1 MVHER
6 TWFYSCFISSSFSW
20 NFQLH
25 IQIRRLSRSEIS
37 RHVVDEQAFQIS
49 HDPNN
54 EVKVEAEVLT
64 EEEEGPNSK
73 RSISLPVAKE
83 ILKVAREYEAAPVG
97 VFVDDD
103 ADTLLRVADAANLE
117 FVQLHGKGSRAAFL
131 DLKGKNRM
139 VHFLHANEN
148 GNLLNQIS
156 DEECSLVDWILVD
169 SATGGR

>member
-1 MVHER
+1 MPVALG
-6 TWFYSCFISSSFSW
+6 FA
-20 NFQLH
+20 
-25 IQIRRLSRSEIS
+25 
-37 RHVVDEQAFQIS
+37 QA
-49 HDPNN
+49 PT
-54 EVKVEAEVLT
+54 L
-64 EEEEGPNSK
+64 PNSK

-83 ILKVAREYEAAPVG
+83 SLKVAREYEAAPVG

-117 FVQLHGKGSRAAFL
+117 FVQVYFRTSDYFVSSISFLFPTLISIIQLHGKGSRAAFL

-139 VHFLHANEN
+139 VYVLHANEN

-156 DEECSLVDWILVD
+156 DEECSLVDWILMD